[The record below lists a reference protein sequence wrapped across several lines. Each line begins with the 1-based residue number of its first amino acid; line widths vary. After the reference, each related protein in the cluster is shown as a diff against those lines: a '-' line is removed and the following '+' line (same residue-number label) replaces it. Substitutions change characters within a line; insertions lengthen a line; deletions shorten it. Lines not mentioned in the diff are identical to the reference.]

1 MTSASTLSHL
11 SFSVKAGETIAFVGP
26 SGSGKSTILKLLAG
40 LYHPTQWDITINNTP
55 ISEVDLTAFK
65 QQIGM
70 VTQDP
75 QLFSGTVKQN
85 LLFVKPDAT
94 DEDIWLVLK
103 QAALDEFIQTLAQGI
118 DTFIGEWG
126 IKLSWGQKQRLAI
139 ARALLRQPQL
149 LIFDEATS
157 ALDSLVEREIADTI
171 VEITKLHPDM
181 ITILVAHR
189 LSTVMKATRI
199 YVLEKW
205 HICEHGTHQELLD
218 QKWLYYALRREQIG
232 SEDEHI
238 A

>member
-1 MTSASTLSHL
+1 MTTSSTLSHL
-11 SFSVKAGETIAFVGP
+11 SFSVKAGETIAFVWP

-40 LYHPTQWDITINNTP
+40 LYRPSEGNISINNTP
-55 ISEVDLTAFK
+55 INQIDLTAFK

-75 QLFSGTVKQN
+75 QLFSGSIKQN

-94 DEDIWLVLK
+94 DDDIWMVLK
-103 QAALDEFIQTLAQGI
+103 QASLDEFIRELPESM
-118 DTFIGEWG
+118 DTFIWEGW
-126 IKLSWGQKQRLAI
+126 IKLSGGQKQRLAI

-157 ALDSLVEREIADTI
+157 ALDSLVEKEIADTI
-171 VEITKLHPDM
+171 VDITKLHPDM

-189 LSTVMKATRI
+189 LSTVMKADCI

-205 HICEHGTHQELLD
+205 HISESGTHQELLE
-218 QKWLYYALRREQIG
+218 QKGLYYALWREQIG
-232 SEDEHI
+232 SEE
-238 A
+238 